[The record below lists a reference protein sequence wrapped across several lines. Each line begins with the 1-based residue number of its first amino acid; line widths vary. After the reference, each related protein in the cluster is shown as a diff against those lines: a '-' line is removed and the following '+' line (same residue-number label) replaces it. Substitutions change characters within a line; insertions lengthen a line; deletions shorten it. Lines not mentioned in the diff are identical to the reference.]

1 MSRQE
6 QAYHSAV
13 CLAGL
18 VREDGSFLY
27 RYDSRSGE
35 PKGGYNILRHAG
47 AIWALL
53 DTFRDTRDERL
64 LSGAQR
70 ATHYLLASSLR
81 FFRSYSNVCICEDN
95 TIKLGGNALAALAL
109 LSLFEVTRERLLLTL
124 AEQLCQFMLDQRRQ
138 HGDLVHKRYF
148 ESGKISAFK
157 SMYYTGEALLAILT
171 LYQQTGDSRWL
182 DAAIEIEEPLATEGY
197 GVAEQS
203 HWMLYTLERLACF
216 SPSPVYL
223 RHAAAIAVDILDN
236 PEYLAGERST
246 PIACRTEG
254 LLACLRQPPSG
265 DGEDSALRARCLE
278 QVEHNL
284 DQQMTFC
291 LDDGAFIRGG
301 NDHRHHEVRIDYI
314 QHNISSLLLYY
325 RLGPAGR
332 SGESTKAVH
341 NEFTRDDQ
349 TR

>member
-13 CLAGL
+13 CLAAL

-27 RYDSRSGE
+27 RYDSRSEE

-53 DTFRDTRDERL
+53 DAYRDSRDERL
-64 LSGAQR
+64 LTGARR
-70 ATHYLLASSLR
+70 ATHHLLASSLR
-81 FFRSYSNVCICEDN
+81 FFRSYSNVCISEDN

-148 ESGKISAFK
+148 ESGKISAFR
-157 SMYYTGEALLAILT
+157 SMYYTGEALLAMLT
-171 LYQQTGDSRWL
+171 LYRQTEGRHWL
-182 DAAIEIEEPLATEGY
+182 DAAIEIEEPLAAEGY
-197 GVAEQS
+197 GVKEQS
-203 HWMLYTLERLACF
+203 HWMLYALDLLSSF
-216 SPSPVYL
+216 SPSPIYSL
-223 RHAAAIAVDILDN
+223 HAAAIAIDILDK
-236 PEYLAGERST
+236 PEYLTWNRST

-254 LLACLRQPPSG
+254 LLAFLRQPSSG
-265 DGEDSALRARCLE
+265 EGEDSSLRARCLA

-284 DQQMTFC
+284 DQQMTFR

-314 QHNISSLLLYY
+314 QHNISSFLRYS
-325 RLGPAGR
+325 RLN
-332 SGESTKAVH
+332 SSS
-341 NEFTRDDQ
+341 
-349 TR
+349 

>member
-70 ATHYLLASSLR
+70 ATHHLLASSLR

-148 ESGKISAFK
+148 ESGKISAFR

-171 LYQQTGDSRWL
+171 LYQQTGDSHWL
-182 DAAIEIEEPLATEGY
+182 DAAIEIEEPLAAEGY
-197 GVAEQS
+197 GVQEQS
-203 HWMLYTLERLACF
+203 HWMLYALE
-216 SPSPVYL
+216 
-223 RHAAAIAVDILDN
+223 
-236 PEYLAGERST
+236 
-246 PIACRTEG
+246 
-254 LLACLRQPPSG
+254 LLAQFFPLPDLFAPRRGNRNRYPRQPGLP
-265 DGEDSALRARCLE
+265 DLGEEHPDRLPHRRTPGLPPPALIRAWRRLRIAGP
-278 QVEHNL
+278 L
-284 DQQMTFC
+284 P
-291 LDDGAFIRGG
+291 GAG
-301 NDHRHHEVRIDYI
+301 
-314 QHNISSLLLYY
+314 
-325 RLGPAGR
+325 
-332 SGESTKAVH
+332 
-341 NEFTRDDQ
+341 
-349 TR
+349 